1 MKNLSSVVVLLF
13 LFAWT
18 AAAAADKIDVNTAPL
33 EDLVKIIH
41 IGEVRAKELISLRPF
56 SSLDDLARIKG
67 IGQAKVEDIKNEGLA
82 WVGHEEKLA
91 EIKPQLEKPE
101 PVTYPPGIVINEILP
116 SPEGPDET
124 KEWIEIFNQNNFE
137 VNLAGWQITD
147 TEGATKTYTFPR
159 ETQIGPEGF
168 LVLSRPTSKITLN
181 NSGDGLNLIQ
191 PDGKMTD
198 KVNYEKA
205 LRGQSYNRV
214 GSKWTWSNALT
225 PGSTNTIPAPIK
237 EIEPSREGIKA
248 PVSEEE
254 VEEVLPKRGLAAL
267 GEQIPKE
274 TASFPPF
281 LAALFVAIFS
291 GTIILT
297 LKKRVKNLDLLEK

>member
-1 MKNLSSVVVLLF
+1 
-13 LFAWT
+13 
-18 AAAAADKIDVNTAPL
+18 I
-33 EDLVKIIH
+33 
-41 IGEVRAKELISLRPF
+41 
-56 SSLDDLARIKG
+56 
-67 IGQAKVEDIKNEGLA
+67 
-82 WVGHEEKLA
+82 
-91 EIKPQLEKPE
+91 
-101 PVTYPPGIVINEILP
+101 
-116 SPEGPDET
+116 
-124 KEWIEIFNQNNFE
+124 
-137 VNLAGWQITD
+137 
-147 TEGATKTYTFPR
+147 
-159 ETQIGPEGF
+159 
-168 LVLSRPTSKITLN
+168 
-181 NSGDGLNLIQ
+181 
-191 PDGKMTD
+191 TD

-205 LRGQSYNRV
+205 IRGQSYNRV
-214 GSKWTWSNALT
+214 DSKWTWSNALT